1 MIALFHSKMLN
12 MKNKIILFAIYATI
26 LAGCSAD
33 LLEKQPNDRYTEDTY
48 WTSEKTAMAALS
60 GCYNILRADGTFG
73 GDATP
78 LWEET
83 ATPNAYNYDN
93 SMGYNVIAL
102 GTHTAMNSSIINN
115 RYPDCYRGIGRCN
128 TLLARI
134 DAVPMNESLK
144 ERAKAE
150 AKFLRALY
158 YHLLQSYYG
167 DVPLITEEPDLE
179 KHGRLPRTDRAL
191 VVQQILTDL
200 EDAAAVLPE
209 KYPAADRGRATKGA
223 ALALK
228 ARVLLF
234 EASPLVNPDNNV
246 AKWEAAAAAAKA
258 VIDMAGSAGYGL
270 FEDYRAL
277 FLPANENS
285 KECIF
290 DVQFKAPEQGSSF
303 DLINRQYNT
312 NAPLKDLINA
322 YEMKDG
328 LPYTTS
334 PMYDPAEPYKDRD
347 PRMYQTIVYPG
358 DTYMGAVTTPTAPFK
373 ITGYGVKKYS
383 IYDKEP
389 NTKILNGGQ
398 SEINYMVIRYADVLL
413 MYAEAQNEV
422 AGPDASVYNAINAVR
437 ARAGMPDIPVGKTKD
452 EMREII
458 RHERRIEF
466 AMEGFYYTDIRRW
479 KIAEQVMNGVIYDS
493 QDQPIVTRSFDP
505 ARDYWW
511 PIPQG
516 ERDLNPELTQ
526 NLNY

>member
-1 MIALFHSKMLN
+1 
-12 MKNKIILFAIYATI
+12 
-26 LAGCSAD
+26 
-33 LLEKQPNDRYTEDTY
+33 
-48 WTSEKTAMAALS
+48 
-60 GCYNILRADGTFG
+60 
-73 GDATP
+73 
-78 LWEET
+78 
-83 ATPNAYNYDN
+83 
-93 SMGYNVIAL
+93 MGYNVIAL

-191 VVQQILTDL
+191 VVQQILADL

-328 LPYTTS
+328 LP
-334 PMYDPAEPYKDRD
+334 
-347 PRMYQTIVYPG
+347 
-358 DTYMGAVTTPTAPFK
+358 
-373 ITGYGVKKYS
+373 
-383 IYDKEP
+383 
-389 NTKILNGGQ
+389 
-398 SEINYMVIRYADVLL
+398 
-413 MYAEAQNEV
+413 
-422 AGPDASVYNAINAVR
+422 
-437 ARAGMPDIPVGKTKD
+437 
-452 EMREII
+452 
-458 RHERRIEF
+458 
-466 AMEGFYYTDIRRW
+466 
-479 KIAEQVMNGVIYDS
+479 
-493 QDQPIVTRSFDP
+493 
-505 ARDYWW
+505 
-511 PIPQG
+511 
-516 ERDLNPELTQ
+516 
-526 NLNY
+526 